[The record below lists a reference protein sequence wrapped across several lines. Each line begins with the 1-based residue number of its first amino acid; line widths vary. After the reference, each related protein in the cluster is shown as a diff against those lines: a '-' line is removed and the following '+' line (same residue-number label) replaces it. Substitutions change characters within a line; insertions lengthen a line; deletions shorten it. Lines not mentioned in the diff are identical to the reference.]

1 MQLPP
6 MTRITLAGVAL
17 LAALAVRANV
27 AEACS
32 CVPPP
37 EPRLEMQRSGAVFV
51 GTVTSIEPVGAAM
64 RVELSVE
71 RSFKG
76 ARDGAFTVRTAGS
89 AATCGFPFAEGE
101 RYLVYA
107 WRPPDGDEHGV
118 SLCSRSRPL
127 DLAGD
132 DVAALEALLASA
144 DGAHGSGDPDEDAQG
159 APLAPAAPET
169 APRAGG
175 CAGCAAGSHGPP
187 WGAAVLGLLV
197 LGTLTRA
204 PRRRRAKEPRR

>member
-1 MQLPP
+1 
-6 MTRITLAGVAL
+6 MTRIALAGAAL
-17 LAALAVRANV
+17 LAALAVRASV

-37 EPRLEMQRSGAVFV
+37 EPRLEMQRSGAVFI
-51 GTVTSIEPVGAAM
+51 GTVTSIEPAGGAV
-64 RVELSVE
+64 RVELSVD

-76 ARDGAFTVRTAGS
+76 ARDGAFTVRTAAD

-101 RYLVYA
+101 SYLVYT

-118 SLCSRSRPL
+118 SLCGRSRPL
-127 DLAGD
+127 ERAGD
-132 DVAALEALLASA
+132 DVAALEALVAST

-159 APLAPAAPET
+159 APLAPAAPKT

-175 CAGCAAGSHGPP
+175 CAGCAAANDDLP
-187 WGAAVLGLLV
+187 WGAAVLALLV
-197 LGTLTRA
+197 LGGLTLT
-204 PRRRRAKEPRR
+204 PRRRRDLEVQR